1 MRVLRHILKS
11 KYIFKII
18 LVISILYVIIYIN
31 MDKSVSKYSLDDTYF
46 DGIVSGIKYDEDK
59 TVITIKC
66 EKEKLIIYY
75 KNAIDIGYGDTILVY
90 GKLNEYKDNTI
101 FNLFNYK
108 KYYRYRKI
116 YYSVYANS
124 INVTKK
130 NTNVIN
136 DFKNAIIKRIK
147 NIDKSGKYILTFM
160 LQEKYMIDNDVLKA
174 YQRNGISHLFSIS
187 GMHIS
192 LFSGVIYYF
201 VKKISYNNYFS
212 SILVFIFLLVYLIM
226 LDYPV
231 SAIRAI
237 FSFSLNR
244 INRLFR
250 FNIKKL
256 DIMFFILSI
265 MIIINPYNI
274 FYTSFIFSY
283 VISFFISLFSK
294 EIRTSKHKKLYLSYI
309 CFISSLP
316 LVIYNYYSFNVV
328 SILLNAIYV
337 PLVSAIIFPFVIL
350 CLIFPILDNVL
361 YMFIMLLEKSNLFIN
376 DYLGDVINI
385 SVLKPSIY
393 FIIVY
398 YIILIL
404 YKKYKKLIWG
414 LIFSVILVKYSYL
427 FDNRLSVVYFD
438 VGQGDSTFITYKN
451 ESILID
457 TGSDSYLDIL
467 LYMKSVGR
475 YVLDYLIISHGD
487 SDHAGGVIDILN
499 NIKVNN
505 VVINKGNYSDLEKD
519 IIRLCYKKRI
529 NIKNDVGYIDIINT
543 RMYFLDT
550 GLYNDE
556 NDNSNVI
563 YFNYNGYKFLFMG
576 DAGTKKEE
584 DLLNKYN
591 IGKIDFLK
599 VGHHGSNTS
608 SSKYFI
614 DEINPKYSIISVGKN
629 NRYGHPNKE
638 VLDTL
643 NDSKI
648 YRTDKDGSIMFKI
661 KNNKLQIETCSP

>member
-18 LVISILYVIIYIN
+18 LVISILYMIIYIN

-75 KNAIDIGYGDTILVY
+75 KDAIDIGYGDTILVY

-136 DFKNAIIKRIK
+136 DFKNAIIKEIK
-147 NIDKSGKYILTFM
+147 NIDKSGKYILAFM
-160 LQEKYMIDNDVLKA
+160 LQEKYMIDNDVLKV

-192 LFSGVIYYF
+192 LFCGVIYYL
-201 VKKISYNNYFS
+201 VKKISYNNYFN
-212 SILVFIFLLVYLIM
+212 SILVVIFLLVYLIM

-256 DIMFFILSI
+256 DIMFLILSI
-265 MIIINPYNI
+265 MLIINPYYV

-294 EIRTSKHKKLYLSYI
+294 EIRSSKHKKLYLSYI

-328 SILLNAIYV
+328 SILLNVIYV
-337 PLVSAIIFPFVIL
+337 PLVSFIIFPFVIL

-376 DYLGDVINI
+376 DYLGEVINI

-393 FIIVY
+393 FIIIY

-505 VVINKGNYSDLEKD
+505 VIINKGNYSNLEKD

-563 YFNYNGYKFLFMG
+563 YVNYNGYKFLFMG

-591 IGKIDFLK
+591 IGEIDFLK

-614 DEINPKYSIISVGKN
+614 DSINPRYSIISVGEN
-629 NRYGHPNKE
+629 NRYGHPKKE

-648 YRTDKDGSIMFKI
+648 YRTDQDGSIMFKI
-661 KNNKLQIETCSP
+661 KKDKLQIETCSP

>member
-147 NIDKSGKYILTFM
+147 NIDKSGKYILAFM
-160 LQEKYMIDNDVLKA
+160 LQEKYMMDNDVLKA

-294 EIRTSKHKKLYLSYI
+294 EIRASKHKKLYLSYI

-337 PLVSAIIFPFVIL
+337 PFVSAIIFPFVIL

-529 NIKNDVGYIDIINT
+529 NIKNDVKYIDIINT

-614 DEINPKYSIISVGKN
+614 DSINPKYSIISVGEN
-629 NRYGHPNKE
+629 NRYGHPKKE
-638 VLDTL
+638 VLDIL
-643 NDSKI
+643 EGSKI

>member
-18 LVISILYVIIYIN
+18 LVISILYMIIYIN

-75 KNAIDIGYGDTILVY
+75 KDAIDIGYGDTILVY

-136 DFKNAIIKRIK
+136 DFKNAIIKEIK
-147 NIDKSGKYILTFM
+147 NIDKSGKYILAFM
-160 LQEKYMIDNDVLKA
+160 LQEKYMIDNDVLKV

-192 LFSGVIYYF
+192 LFCGVIYYL
-201 VKKISYNNYFS
+201 VKKISYNNYFN
-212 SILVFIFLLVYLIM
+212 SILVVIFLLVYLIM

-256 DIMFFILSI
+256 DIMFLILSI
-265 MIIINPYNI
+265 MLIINPYYV

-294 EIRTSKHKKLYLSYI
+294 EIRSSKHKKLYLSYI

-328 SILLNAIYV
+328 SILLNVIYV
-337 PLVSAIIFPFVIL
+337 PLVSFIIFPFVIL

-376 DYLGDVINI
+376 DYLGEVINI

-393 FIIVY
+393 FIIIY

-505 VVINKGNYSDLEKD
+505 VIINKGNYSNLEKD

-591 IGKIDFLK
+591 IGEIDFLK

-608 SSKYFI
+608 SSKHFI
-614 DEINPKYSIISVGKN
+614 DSINPRYSIISVGKN
-629 NRYGHPNKE
+629 NRYGHPKKE
-638 VLDTL
+638 VLDVL
-643 NDSKI
+643 DGSKI
-648 YRTDKDGSIMFKI
+648 YRTDIDGSIMFRI
-661 KNNKLQIETCSP
+661 KNNKLQIETCNP

>member
-18 LVISILYVIIYIN
+18 LVISILYMIIYIN

-75 KNAIDIGYGDTILVY
+75 KDAIDIGYGDTILVY

-136 DFKNAIIKRIK
+136 DFKNAIIKEIK
-147 NIDKSGKYILTFM
+147 NIDKSGKYILAFM
-160 LQEKYMIDNDVLKA
+160 LQEKYMIDNDVLKV

-192 LFSGVIYYF
+192 LFSGVIYYL
-201 VKKISYNNYFS
+201 VKKISYNNYFN
-212 SILVFIFLLVYLIM
+212 SILVVIFLLVYLIM

-256 DIMFFILSI
+256 DIMFLILSI
-265 MIIINPYNI
+265 MLIINPYYV

-294 EIRTSKHKKLYLSYI
+294 EIRSSKHKKLYLSYI

-328 SILLNAIYV
+328 SILLNVIYV
-337 PLVSAIIFPFVIL
+337 PLVSFIIFPFVIL

-376 DYLGDVINI
+376 DYLGEVINI

-393 FIIVY
+393 FIIIY

-457 TGSDSYLDIL
+457 TGSDSYSDIL

-505 VVINKGNYSDLEKD
+505 VIINKGNYSDLEKN

-591 IGKIDFLK
+591 IGEIDFLK

-614 DEINPKYSIISVGKN
+614 DSINPKYSIISVGEN
-629 NRYGHPNKE
+629 NRYGHPKDS
-638 VLDTL
+638 VLNIL
-643 NDSKI
+643 RNSKI
-648 YRTDKDGSIMFKI
+648 YRTDIDGSIMFRI
-661 KNNKLQIETCSP
+661 KNNKLQIETCIP

>member
-18 LVISILYVIIYIN
+18 LVISILYMIIYIN

-75 KNAIDIGYGDTILVY
+75 KDAIDIGYGDTILVY

-136 DFKNAIIKRIK
+136 DFKNAIIKEIK
-147 NIDKSGKYILTFM
+147 NIDKSGKYILAFM
-160 LQEKYMIDNDVLKA
+160 LQEKYMIDNDVLKV

-192 LFSGVIYYF
+192 LFSGVIYYL
-201 VKKISYNNYFS
+201 VKKISYNNYFN
-212 SILVFIFLLVYLIM
+212 SILVVIFLLVYLIM

-256 DIMFFILSI
+256 DIMFLILSI
-265 MIIINPYNI
+265 MLIINPYYV

-294 EIRTSKHKKLYLSYI
+294 EIRSSKHKKLYLFYI

-328 SILLNAIYV
+328 SILLNVIYV
-337 PLVSAIIFPFVIL
+337 PLVSFIIFPFLIL

-376 DYLGDVINI
+376 DYLGEVINI

-393 FIIVY
+393 FIIIY

-457 TGSDSYLDIL
+457 TGSDSYSDIL

-505 VVINKGNYSDLEKD
+505 VIINKGNYSDLEKD

-591 IGKIDFLK
+591 IGEIDFLK

-614 DEINPKYSIISVGKN
+614 DSINPRYSIISVGEN
-629 NRYGHPNKE
+629 NRYGHPKKE
-638 VLDTL
+638 VLDVL
-643 NDSKI
+643 EGSKI
-648 YRTDKDGSIMFKI
+648 YRTDIDGSIMFRI
-661 KNNKLQIETCSP
+661 KNNKLQIETCIP

>member
-18 LVISILYVIIYIN
+18 LVISILYMIIYIN

-75 KNAIDIGYGDTILVY
+75 KDAIDIGYGDTILVY

-136 DFKNAIIKRIK
+136 DFKNAIIKEIK
-147 NIDKSGKYILTFM
+147 NIDKSGKYILAFM
-160 LQEKYMIDNDVLKA
+160 LQEKYMIDNDVLKV

-192 LFSGVIYYF
+192 LFCGVIYYL
-201 VKKISYNNYFS
+201 VKKISYNNYFN
-212 SILVFIFLLVYLIM
+212 SILVVIFLLVYLIM

-256 DIMFFILSI
+256 DIMFLILSI
-265 MIIINPYNI
+265 MLIINPYYV

-294 EIRTSKHKKLYLSYI
+294 EIRSSKHKKLYLSYI

-328 SILLNAIYV
+328 SILLNVIYV
-337 PLVSAIIFPFVIL
+337 PLVSFIIFPFVIL

-376 DYLGDVINI
+376 DYLGEVINI

-393 FIIVY
+393 FIIIY

-457 TGSDSYLDIL
+457 TGSDSYSDIL

-505 VVINKGNYSDLEKD
+505 VIINKGNYSDLEKD

-591 IGKIDFLK
+591 IGEIDFLK

-614 DEINPKYSIISVGKN
+614 DSINPRYSIISVGEN
-629 NRYGHPNKE
+629 NRYGHPKKE
-638 VLDTL
+638 VLDVL
-643 NDSKI
+643 DGSKI
-648 YRTDKDGSIMFKI
+648 YRTDIDGSIKFKI
-661 KNNKLQIETCSP
+661 KNNKLQIETCNP